1 MTDSLNQEYMKER
14 KKLHNRSLI
23 TAAVA
28 AAFMMVIFGA
38 AHRSLTTLLSIP
50 ENFSSMPPDALD
62 EFPMQIN
69 QWVGVEE
76 PLDEAVIEATD
87 TDAHISRRYYRYD
100 SPQEVWLYIA
110 AGKRARDLMPH
121 RPEVCYIGA
130 GWTLTNN
137 DSREL
142 SLDSGTVLP
151 CNIFQFTKGTLN
163 PKKIVIL
170 DYYIVDGQICR
181 DISLLRSKIWRG
193 SGYVDYVIQVQGLC
207 ACDSRSQYR
216 IDRENGSWICL
227 RIMLVHHPGPRR
239 CQDKQGPEYTRTKSR
254 RLFDEE

>member
-1 MTDSLNQEYMKER
+1 MKER

-193 SGYVDYVIQVQGLC
+193 SGYVDYVIQVQVFAPVTADRSIESTEKMVRGF
-207 ACDSRSQYR
+207 ACESCSSIIRVLEDVKTSKDPNTQGQSQEGYSMRS
-216 IDRENGSWICL
+216 EN
-227 RIMLVHHPGPRR
+227 
-239 CQDKQGPEYTRTKSR
+239 Y
-254 RLFDEE
+254 